1 MPGAPAPADGKESV
15 MTDEPSDEAE
25 LQYFDLA
32 ELIPSDWHN
41 QPVLVSSHRAYR
53 LPKSD
58 LVATEPFDLVGVK
71 GQMFWGGAPYR
82 EFSEWTEPTTGGGAI
97 VYTQVGDMRHTPE
110 GAYLMLMTPAELG
123 SPDPRAR
130 SRLQAA
136 LALLRLVLGR
146 NVAVSLLSEF
156 IYVVNT
162 STVTVLQNIRPPD
175 AYPPPDLSSA
185 RRELI
190 SGIEDAIKSLDEQSR
205 HRVELSLQWL
215 FQASETYGVNGFLMY
230 WFALDV
236 LAMPRSGRLAALNDQ
251 MAEIYSLD
259 TPTVKTRFRLGTL
272 LGLRDRIVHDGFDP
286 QIHMRL
292 LDYLAAV
299 YWDLLLHA
307 LNLTSHRA
315 ADRILAAGNV
325 DAWFPQLAK
334 KLKG

>member
-1 MPGAPAPADGKESV
+1 
-15 MTDEPSDEAE
+15 
-25 LQYFDLA
+25 
-32 ELIPSDWHN
+32 
-41 QPVLVSSHRAYR
+41 
-53 LPKSD
+53 
-58 LVATEPFDLVGVK
+58 
-71 GQMFWGGAPYR
+71 MFWGGAPYR
-82 EFSEWTEPTTGGGAI
+82 EFSERTEPTTGGGAI

-136 LALLRLVLGR
+136 LALLRLGLGR

-162 STVTVLQNIRPPD
+162 GTVTVLQNIRPPD

-185 RRELI
+185 RRQLI

-236 LAMPRSGRLAALNDQ
+236 LAMTRSGRLAALNDQ
-251 MAEIYSLD
+251 MAEVYGLD
-259 TPTVKTRFRLGTL
+259 TPTAKTRFRLGTL

-307 LNLTSHRA
+307 LNLTSQRA